1 MSEVL
6 LTVLLPMQT
15 LTEWITAQSN
25 SAASAVK
32 TLFVLAI
39 TIFAGIRFLKSGGAI
54 AALVGMMLTGG
65 IAYWLVI
72 GNGMAFLG
80 NLMKTQA
87 G

>member
-1 MSEVL
+1 
-6 LTVLLPMQT
+6 
-15 LTEWITAQSN
+15 
-25 SAASAVK
+25 
-32 TLFVLAI
+32 VLAI
-39 TIFAGIRFLKSGGAI
+39 TIFAGVRFLKSGGAI